1 LNESFCHIL
10 FYKDKPLDYMK
21 RKTNEILHMS
31 DPNMI
36 TAYSWAAG
44 LLFQQELPSSLAD
57 VEKRASL
64 VNEINTPL
72 IQGKGTS
79 EAAGAMLMDLDD
91 NERSRRLDDIS
102 QVSMSY
108 LTEQLDDMIRKN
120 ILLRLWTGCIDAAKA
135 IRFNYVAG
143 GVRDVQVIEAPI
155 TIY

>member
-1 LNESFCHIL
+1 
-10 FYKDKPLDYMK
+10 
-21 RKTNEILHMS
+21 MS

-57 VEKRASL
+57 VEKRARL
-64 VNEINTPL
+64 VNEINVPL

-79 EAAGAMLMDLDD
+79 EAAAGAMLMDLDN

-108 LTEQLDDMIRKN
+108 LTEQLDDMVRKN
-120 ILLRLWTGCIDAAKA
+120 IYYAFGQ
-135 IRFNYVAG
+135 VAL
-143 GVRDVQVIEAPI
+143 
-155 TIY
+155 T